1 MTIWSLSLICPT
13 GTEPGIERLA
23 VDETRARSADVEPA
37 AVLRAM
43 DTEVVTQDPEQ
54 PDIVRTFDV
63 DALAVDEEC
72 VLGHLGFLS

>member
-1 MTIWSLSLICPT
+1 
-13 GTEPGIERLA
+13 
-23 VDETRARSADVEPA
+23 
-37 AVLRAM
+37 M